1 MFRANVAFVSD
12 PTYRGFSAAQ
22 IVDAVPAAF
31 RHSFIFVADET
42 AIRHAEHPLLVID
55 LGDEPGRNL
64 PRRPLRNVGR
74 REQSFDRQHGLPR
87 GSPTTSRTT
96 AYSVASSRACC
107 EAAEQEP
114 AMHQLLSSEDRRFCE
129 DFGACRVSPDE
140 FDHFIAIWSRSR
152 LSGRLSFASNP
163 ILLDSKIMLTHYS
176 AEVLFSPEARARFVE
191 PNLESI
197 PRHDD

>member
-1 MFRANVAFVSD
+1 MTRIPDTEASPVLRTDYSDDGAWEQLCTAIQRPAMFRANVAFVSD

-31 RHSFIFVADET
+31 RHSFLFVVDET
-42 AIRHAEHPLLVID
+42 AIRHPEHPLLVID
-55 LGDEPGRNL
+55 LGDEPGRTFRVIPSEMCVFARTL
-64 PRRPLRNVGR
+64 ARTECVR
-74 REQSFDRQHGLPR
+74 
-87 GSPTTSRTT
+87 TSSTT
-96 AYSVASSRACC
+96 AS
-107 EAAEQEP
+107 AA
-114 AMHQLLSSEDRRFCE
+114 
-129 DFGACRVSPDE
+129 G
-140 FDHFIAIWSRSR
+140 FI
-152 LSGRLSFASNP
+152 ASNP